1 MELIDQHT
9 KKIMEGCKERAREAG
24 LQFQDETLE
33 YIVTNRDLLEL
44 TPKLM
49 IPTLYDYWVHD
60 VEVLKEKGR
69 YELYPS
75 NPYETVINTRP
86 AISYYNDNNPDWMNV
101 MIFYHVLAHIDFFQ
115 NNCYFRHTWD
125 YDFTGR
131 ALSDKRMIAKF
142 RSEKGRWL
150 DYVIEFARGIDNLV
164 GYHYELSAM
173 NRPPVTTK
181 SKMLDFYFGDFLQS
195 IKKIKVTEYIKEIE
209 RYNDCTKTS
218 KTHGEKAFF
227 AEVFRKYPEFDAIY
241 KKSLKEN
248 SNHRLDLMQHILEHS
263 DFLNKEE
270 NRWMKPVIEAVRKT
284 SLFFQPQIRTK
295 IMNEGWASYW
305 HEKLFLQD
313 DRIKGH
319 EVDFARTNAFVTS
332 LPRVGMNPYALGMRI
347 FHYIEE
353 LVDKG
358 KYSIEFKRLLD
369 AREREKFDAKT
380 GAGKVFVYK
389 VRENLNDFMFINT
402 FVDQDFINRTNLF
415 VAGKR
420 LNQNKGVWEYF
431 IKSRKAKD
439 YRQMLFDML
448 YHPPHI
454 TIDPEK
460 SKNGDL
466 YLNHH
471 FEGKP
476 LVKDFIANT
485 MMGIE
490 YLWGAPVKLE
500 TREVEKVEPQKMLIP
515 IPGLAMPVED
525 DGKQMEI
532 KWQRVLYTVED
543 RKLSKVTLTNSD
555 VQQSAG
561 N

>member
-1 MELIDQHT
+1 MELINQHT

-69 YELYPS
+69 YELYPN

-115 NNCYFRHTWD
+115 NN
-125 YDFTGR
+125 
-131 ALSDKRMIAKF
+131 L
-142 RSEKGRWL
+142 L
-150 DYVIEFARGIDNLV
+150 
-164 GYHYELSAM
+164 

-181 SKMLDFYFGDFLQS
+181 SKMLDFYFDEFLQTL
-195 IKKIKVTEYIKEIE
+195 KKAKITEYIKEIE
-209 RYNDCTKTS
+209 RYNDCIKTS
-218 KTHGEKAFF
+218 KAHGEKAFF
-227 AEVFRKYPEFDAIY
+227 ADVLRKYPEFDAIY
-241 KKSLKEN
+241 KKSLTQN
-248 SNHRLDLMQHILEHS
+248 SNQRLDLMQHILEHS

-270 NRWMKPVIEAVRKT
+270 NRWMKPVIEVIRKT

-313 DRIKGH
+313 DRIEGH
-319 EVDFARTNAFVTS
+319 EVDFARTHAFVTS

-353 LVDKG
+353 LADKG

-369 AREREKFDAKT
+369 AREREKFDANT
-380 GAGKVFVYK
+380 GSGKAFLYK

-402 FVDQDFINRTNLF
+402 FVDQDFINRTKLF
-415 VAGKR
+415 VAAKR
-420 LNQNKGVWEYF
+420 LNQNRGVWEYYV
-431 IKSRKAKD
+431 KSRKAKD
-439 YRQMLFDML
+439 YRQMLFDSL

-454 TIDPEK
+454 SINPEK

-466 YLNHH
+466 YLYHH

-476 LVKDFIANT
+476 LVKEFIANT

-490 YLWGAPVKLE
+490 YLWGAQVKLE
-500 TREVEKVEPQKMLIP
+500 TSEIEKVESPQVRIP
-515 IPGLAMPVED
+515 LPGLAMPSED
-525 DGKQMEI
+525 DARQAEI
-532 KWQRVLYTVED
+532 KWQRALYTMKD
-543 RKLSKVTLTNSD
+543 RKLSRVALTNSD
-555 VQQSAG
+555 VHQPAAS
-561 N
+561 